1 MLINLT
7 ELFACQLGHK
17 EKKEIMP
24 ELEVFTG
31 GTESY
36 QILQKTP
43 VTFLFTNLAPG
54 KVRV

>member
-31 GTESY
+31 YGQAMDRFANKWS
-36 QILQKTP
+36 KDS
-43 VTFLFTNLAPG
+43 
-54 KVRV
+54 